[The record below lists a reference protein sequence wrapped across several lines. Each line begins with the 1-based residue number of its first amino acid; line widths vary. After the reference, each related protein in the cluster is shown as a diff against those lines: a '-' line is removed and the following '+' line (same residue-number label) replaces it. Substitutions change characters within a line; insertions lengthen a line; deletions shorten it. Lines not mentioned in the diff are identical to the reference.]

1 MPDALQ
7 PFTAWLIAHTYVVVF
22 VAALIDATGLPLP
35 GRIVLIAAGAVA
47 GAAGASVVLAIVLGA
62 IGVVITDHGWYF
74 AGAFAGGRL
83 LNLYSRLPIDAEHC
97 RRRAAD
103 LFRRFG
109 ALTILLGR
117 FVASVRM
124 LAWPLAR
131 SHGVDYPRFVL
142 ADVAGALAWSTLWIG
157 VGWLLGERW
166 PDAAGEARWVGPA
179 MMTAVVATAL
189 SVRLWRRRRQRAVTL

>member
-7 PFTAWLIAHTYVVVF
+7 PLSAWLIAHTYVVVF
-22 VAALIDATGLPLP
+22 VGALIDATGLPLP
-35 GRIVLIAAGAVA
+35 GRILLIAAGAVA
-47 GAAGASVVLAIVLGA
+47 GAADASVVIAIVLGA
-62 IGVVITDHGWYF
+62 IGVAITDHGWYF

-83 LNLYSRLPIDAEHC
+83 LSVYGRLPFDGDRC

-109 ALTILLGR
+109 ALVILLGR
-117 FVASVRM
+117 FAASVRM

-131 SHGVDYPRFVL
+131 LHGVDYPRFVL

-157 VGWLLGERW
+157 LGWLLGERW
-166 PDAAGEARWVGPA
+166 TDAAGEARWVGPA
-179 MMTAVVATAL
+179 VLTAVVTTAL
-189 SVRLWRRRRQRAVTL
+189 SVHLWRRRRRPLTL

>member
-1 MPDALQ
+1 MPDVLQ

-35 GRIVLIAAGAVA
+35 GRMLLIAAGAVA
-47 GAAGASVVLAIVLGA
+47 GAANVSIVFAIVLGA
-62 IGVVITDHGWYF
+62 IGVAITDHGWYF

-83 LNLYSRLPIDAEHC
+83 LNLYCRLPIDADAC

-103 LFRRFG
+103 LFQRFG

-131 SHGVDYPRFVL
+131 VHGVGYPRFVL
-142 ADVAGALAWSTLWIG
+142 AEVTGALAWSTLWIG

-166 PDAAGEARWVGPA
+166 TDAAGEARWVGPA
-179 MMTAVVATAL
+179 MLTAVVATAL
-189 SVRLWRRRRQRAVTL
+189 SVRLWRRRRTRAVTL